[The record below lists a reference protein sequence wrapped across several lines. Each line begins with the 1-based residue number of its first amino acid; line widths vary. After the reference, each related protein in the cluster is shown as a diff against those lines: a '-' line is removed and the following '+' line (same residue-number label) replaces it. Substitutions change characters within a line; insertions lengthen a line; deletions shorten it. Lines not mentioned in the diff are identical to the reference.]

1 MKPQTA
7 AVALFGAL
15 VLGAGVP
22 WLGMRMLIPSLGER
36 TKVKNYRG
44 RDVFLGL
51 GIVWLIWAGCA
62 IVAGVG
68 VSWLGPDL
76 AGSMIVALTLAGP
89 FALVAFSLGA
99 VDDIY
104 GTGASRGFRGHLTEL
119 RRGRLTTGGIKLFG
133 ISLAAFVVALVL
145 SAVSPWGVGVPIR
158 GGSALLGAVVLALIA
173 GAAIALTSNL
183 VNLMDLRPGRALKSY
198 SVLAVVGVLSAV
210 FGLGP
215 QAASL
220 VESGPGSST
229 TLLDLAVLTI
239 FLLGPVLAVWRYDVG
254 ETAMLGDAGA
264 NPMGAVAG
272 MFIVAGLPRWGLF
285 VYLVLVFALNVASE
299 RFSFTAVI
307 EGNKVLSWFDG
318 LGRGSLSDENA
329 PPE

>member
-1 MKPQTA
+1 MKPETA
-7 AVALFGAL
+7 GVALLGAL
-15 VLGAGVP
+15 VLGLGVP
-22 WLGMRMLIPSLGER
+22 WLGMRMLMPALGER

-68 VSWLGPDL
+68 VSWLGRDL

-104 GTGASRGFRGHLTEL
+104 GSGASRGFRGHLSAL
-119 RRGRLTTGGIKLFG
+119 REGRLTTGGIKLFG
-133 ISLAAFVVALVL
+133 ISLAAFVVALIL
-145 SAVSPWGVGVPIR
+145 SAISPWGVGVPIR
-158 GGSALLGAVVLALIA
+158 GGGALLAAVMLALLA

-183 VNLMDLRPGRALKSY
+183 VNLLDLRPGRALKSY
-198 SVLAVVGVLSAV
+198 SVLAVAGVLSAV

-215 QAASL
+215 QAALFVAS
-220 VESGPGSST
+220 VPGRST

-285 VYLVLVFALNVASE
+285 VYLAIMLALNLASE
-299 RFSFTAVI
+299 KFSFTDLI
-307 EGNKVLSWFDG
+307 ERNKVLSWLDG
-318 LGRGSLSDENA
+318 LGRELESEENA